1 MKIEKNIGTVDR
13 AVRII
18 AGAALLALVPLSAAG
33 QLSEWAILG
42 LLGAVPLLAGIIGY
56 CPPYAL
62 LGINTRRER
71 NGEGDEPVEDKPE
84 TACC

>member
-1 MKIEKNIGTVDR
+1 MKIKKNIGTVDR

-18 AGAALLALVPLSAAG
+18 VGAALLALVPLSITG
-33 QLSEWAILG
+33 QLSEWALLG

-62 LGINTRRER
+62 LGIDTHRKCK
-71 NGEGDEPVEDKPE
+71 GKSDKPVEDNPE

>member
-18 AGAALLALVPLSAAG
+18 IGAALLSLVPLAIAG
-33 QLSEWAILG
+33 QLSEWALLG
-42 LLGAVPLLAGIIGY
+42 LLGAIPLLAGVIGY

-62 LGINTRRER
+62 LGIDTHRKCS
-71 NGEGDEPVEDKPE
+71 GKGGEPVENKTE

>member
-1 MKIEKNIGTVDR
+1 MKIEKNIGTADR

-18 AGAALLALVPLSAAG
+18 VGAGLLALVPLSIAG

-62 LGINTRRER
+62 LGIDTHSRCSTKS
-71 NGEGDEPVEDKPE
+71 DEPVEDKPE

>member
-18 AGAALLALVPLSAAG
+18 AGAALLALVPLSIAG

-42 LLGAVPLLAGIIGY
+42 LLGVVPLLAGIIGY

-62 LGINTRRER
+62 LGINTRR
-71 NGEGDEPVEDKPE
+71 GCKKEGDEPVEDNPE

>member
-18 AGAALLALVPLSAAG
+18 AGVALLLLVPLAFVG
-33 QLSEWAILG
+33 PQFGWAFFG
-42 LLGAVPLLAGIIGY
+42 LVGVYPLLAGLLGY

-62 LGINTRRER
+62 LGINTAKG
-71 NGEGDEPVEDKPE
+71 NG
-84 TACC
+84 